1 MEALIDFVTQ
11 NPLYGIGIVAL
22 VLLLLFALM
31 KKMIKLVIIAILL
44 NIGYVYYLQDMA
56 QDAYARAEAKYET
69 AKEKTKNLIDEAGS
83 LIKQ

>member
-1 MEALIDFVTQ
+1 MEAFIDFVTQ

-22 VLLLLFALM
+22 VLLLLFALL

-44 NIGYVYYLQDMA
+44 NIGYVYYLQDLA
-56 QDAYARAEAKYET
+56 EDAFTRAEAQYEA
-69 AKEKTKNLIDEAGS
+69 AKDQTKNLINNAGS